1 LTSYSTQ
8 KPILDQGALSRHHLS
23 SDAERKSNDVS
34 QCTCDSAV
42 MPLLLLLLL
51 LLQIMSALLTSK
63 RSFLIP
69 ASLSVQ

>member
-1 LTSYSTQ
+1 
-8 KPILDQGALSRHHLS
+8 
-23 SDAERKSNDVS
+23 
-34 QCTCDSAV
+34 